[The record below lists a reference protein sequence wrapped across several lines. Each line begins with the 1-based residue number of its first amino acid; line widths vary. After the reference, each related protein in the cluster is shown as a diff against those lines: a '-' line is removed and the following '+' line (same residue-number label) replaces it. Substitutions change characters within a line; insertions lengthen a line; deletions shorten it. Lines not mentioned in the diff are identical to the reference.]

1 MIVLEQVE
9 LERTLQFGICA
20 VQSEVSSGLLS
31 PSIEIRKPFMAGGPK
46 GDSVVQH
53 FSREGS
59 SLHRVWVSRFVLS
72 LLLLLLVSVLSLL
85 PTIRDSELRISD
97 TFFRL
102 LPPPSQRSAVALVLI
117 DDEALHQ
124 YGRWP
129 WSRELLGMLVSKI
142 ADHGARVIGL
152 DVLLSESQSPETDH
166 ALEESL
172 KANGRTVIVGKVGV
186 LADGAHWLEPLPRLS
201 VSAAAVGHAHAVL
214 DEDGICRRFPPLE
227 LTVDGPKWAFAIEV
241 ARRVDPQRVS
251 QFLNL
256 YGIRSDNTNSHVLSA
271 RPILARI
278 FFRRGEF
285 DAISAATLL
294 RGGEMPFNLS
304 GRPVLVGFGSAEL
317 TDRLNTPLATELPS
331 PGIEVHAQI
340 LDGMLTGHVLKD
352 VPAGISALLL
362 ALSCFVTVLVFRR
375 WRGWTSVALLFA
387 LAIAVYGV
395 TFLTFLWGERIF
407 SPGTMLLAVVMGPLV
422 VYAAD
427 FTIVERGVTRQLLG
441 LRAWLTKQ
449 GQESVAVKP
458 DLSWKLDLLDKLG
471 TELGALYELH
481 QTLLESTQNL
491 VAIFDESGHLL
502 LKNRAFAAALSPN
515 GSDSSLEQLR
525 SRWTS
530 VLDAPLTRNGPA
542 QEGEVLLNDTLY
554 ALRIAPL
561 PPTRLSP
568 DGGTL
573 VTLSS
578 LQTRVERDRARSEA
592 LAFITHELRT
602 PLASIQGFADLMI
615 RYPGSPECEGA
626 PETILWESQ
635 RLLAL
640 INSYLDVLRLD
651 AGAKPLNESVID
663 LNDIVRKVFE
673 ILRPLAAAANMGVV
687 MQTDSP
693 VIFIGDANLVSGAVL
708 NLVSNAIKYGRSGTD
723 IQVNCS
729 ASENEVVIGVRNQ
742 GKVISMEDIPH
753 LFDPYY
759 RARDAEQAKTGWGL
773 GLAFVK
779 RIAEKHGGSIGVRSE
794 SSGTLFEIH
803 LPMKSGAS
811 FPPEVAE

>member
-1 MIVLEQVE
+1 MAE
-9 LERTLQFGICA
+9 
-20 VQSEVSSGLLS
+20 GL
-31 PSIEIRKPFMAGGPK
+31 K
-46 GDSVVQH
+46 
-53 FSREGS
+53 GS
-59 SLHRVWVSRFVLS
+59 SVQDSSWVGAGLRRVWVSRFLLS
-72 LLLLLLVSVLSLL
+72 LLLLLLVSVLSLV
-85 PTIRDSELRISD
+85 PTIHDSELRISD

-102 LPPPSQRSAVALVLI
+102 LPPPSQGSAVVLVLI

-129 WSRELLGMLVSKI
+129 WSRELLGRLVSRI

-152 DVLLSESQSPETDH
+152 DVLLSESQSPETDR

-172 KANGRTVIVGKVGV
+172 KANERTVIVGKVGV
-186 LADGAHWLEPLPRLS
+186 LDDGAHWVEPLPQLS
-201 VSAAAVGHAHAVL
+201 VSAAAVGHAHAIL

-251 QFLNL
+251 QFLNR
-256 YGIRSDNTNSHVLSA
+256 YGIRSDNTDGHVISA
-271 RPILARI
+271 KPILARI
-278 FFRRGEF
+278 FFRSGGF
-285 DAISAATLL
+285 NAVSAATVL
-294 RGGEMPFNLS
+294 RGQEMPFSLS

-340 LDGMLTGHVLKD
+340 LDGILTGHFLKD
-352 VPAGISALLL
+352 VPAAISALLL
-362 ALSCFVTVLVFRR
+362 ALTCFVTVVVFRR
-375 WRGWTSVALLFA
+375 WRGWISFALLFA
-387 LAIAVYGV
+387 LTTAVYGV
-395 TFLTFLWGERIF
+395 TFLTFLWSLRFF
-407 SPGTMLLAVVMGPLV
+407 SPGAMLLAVVMGPPV

-427 FTIVERGVTRQLLG
+427 FTIVERGVTRELLG

-458 DLSWKLDLLDKLG
+458 DLSWKLELLHKLG

-491 VAIFDESGHLL
+491 VAIFDETGHLL
-502 LKNRAFAAALSPN
+502 LKNQAFAAALSPN
-515 GSDSSLEQLR
+515 PSDPTLEQLR
-525 SRWTS
+525 NRWTS
-530 VLDAPLTRNGPA
+530 APDAPLMHNGVA
-542 QEGEVLLNDTLY
+542 QEGEVLLNGTLY
-554 ALRIAPL
+554 SLRIAPL
-561 PPTRLSP
+561 PPTKLSP
-568 DGGTL
+568 GGGTL

-615 RYPGSPECEGA
+615 RYPGSPDCEGA

-651 AGAKPLNESVID
+651 AGAKPLNKSVID

-673 ILRPLAAAANMGVV
+673 ILRPLAGAANMRLVL
-687 MQTDSP
+687 QTDSP
-693 VIFIGDANLVSGAVL
+693 VIVIGDENLVSGAVL
-708 NLVSNAIKYGRSGTD
+708 NLVSNAIKYGKRGTD
-723 IQVNCS
+723 IQVSCS
-729 ASENEVVIGVRNQ
+729 TLENGVVIGVRNE
-742 GKVISMEDIPH
+742 GKAISMQDIPH

-759 RARDAEQAKTGWGL
+759 RARDVEQAKPGWGL

-779 RIAEKHGGSIGVRSE
+779 RIAEKHGGAIAVRSE

-803 LPMKSGAS
+803 LPMKSGSS